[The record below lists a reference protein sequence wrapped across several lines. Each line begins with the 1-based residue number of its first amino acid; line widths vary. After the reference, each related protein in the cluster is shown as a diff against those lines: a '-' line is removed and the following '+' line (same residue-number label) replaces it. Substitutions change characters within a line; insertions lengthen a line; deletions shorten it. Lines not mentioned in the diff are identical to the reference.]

1 MTLPILYSFRRCPYA
16 MRARMVLLHSKIQY
30 EIREIKL
37 SNKPKEMLA
46 ISPKGT
52 VPVLILENGD
62 ILDESLDVMLW
73 AIEQGNL
80 RNLFNLG
87 KKEILD
93 LIKIN
98 DGEFKDAIDRYKYSS
113 LYPEKPMI
121 EYRKMGEL
129 FLEKIESYL
138 EKNKFIFGKNISLAD
153 LAIFPFIRQFCRV
166 DIDWFNSSLFK
177 KIKEWTLFFEGSE
190 NFIDIMRKIKPWT
203 TGDKPTLFL
212 E

>member
-1 MTLPILYSFRRCPYA
+1 MTLPILYSIRRCPYA
-16 MRARMVLLHSKIQY
+16 MRARMVLLHSKIQC

-80 RNLFNLG
+80 RNLFNSG

>member
-1 MTLPILYSFRRCPYA
+1 
-16 MRARMVLLHSKIQY
+16 MRARMVLLHSKIQC

-80 RNLFNLG
+80 RNLFNSG

-177 KIKEWTLFFEGSE
+177 KIKEWTLVFEGSE

>member
-16 MRARMVLLHSKIQY
+16 MRARMVLLHSKIQC

-80 RNLFNLG
+80 RNLFNSG

-203 TGDKPTLFL
+203 AGDKPTLFL

>member
-16 MRARMVLLHSKIQY
+16 MRARMVLLHSKIQC

-80 RNLFNLG
+80 RNLFNSG

>member
-1 MTLPILYSFRRCPYA
+1 

-80 RNLFNLG
+80 RNLFNSE

>member
-1 MTLPILYSFRRCPYA
+1 

-80 RNLFNLG
+80 RNLFNSG

>member
-1 MTLPILYSFRRCPYA
+1 
-16 MRARMVLLHSKIQY
+16 MRARMVLLHSKIQC

>member
-16 MRARMVLLHSKIQY
+16 MRARMVLLHSKIQC

-80 RNLFNLG
+80 RNLFNSG

-153 LAIFPFIRQFCRV
+153 LAIFPFVRQFCRV

>member
-1 MTLPILYSFRRCPYA
+1 
-16 MRARMVLLHSKIQY
+16 MRARMVLLHSKIQC

-80 RNLFNLG
+80 RNLFNSG

-121 EYRKMGEL
+121 EYRKMCEP

>member
-80 RNLFNLG
+80 RNLFNSG

>member
-1 MTLPILYSFRRCPYA
+1 
-16 MRARMVLLHSKIQY
+16 MRARMVLLHSKIQC

-129 FLEKIESYL
+129 FLKKIESCL

-153 LAIFPFIRQFCRV
+153 LAIFPFVRQFCRV

>member
-1 MTLPILYSFRRCPYA
+1 
-16 MRARMVLLHSKIQY
+16 MRARMVLLHSKIQC

-80 RNLFNLG
+80 RNLFNSG

-203 TGDKPTLFL
+203 IGDKPTLFL

>member
-1 MTLPILYSFRRCPYA
+1 
-16 MRARMVLLHSKIQY
+16 MRARMVLLHSKIQC

-80 RNLFNLG
+80 RNLFNSG

-138 EKNKFIFGKNISLAD
+138 ERNKFIFGKNISLAD

>member
-1 MTLPILYSFRRCPYA
+1 

-80 RNLFNLG
+80 RNLFNSG

-177 KIKEWTLFFEGSE
+177 KIKEWTLVFEGSE

>member
-16 MRARMVLLHSKIQY
+16 MRARMVLLHSKIQC
-30 EIREIKL
+30 EIREITL
-37 SNKPKEMLA
+37 SSKPKEMLT

-80 RNLFNLG
+80 RNLFNSG

-121 EYRKMGEL
+121 EYRKMGEP

>member
-1 MTLPILYSFRRCPYA
+1 
-16 MRARMVLLHSKIQY
+16 MRARMVLLHSKIQC

-80 RNLFNLG
+80 RNLFNSG

-153 LAIFPFIRQFCRV
+153 LAIFPFVRQFCRV

>member
-1 MTLPILYSFRRCPYA
+1 
-16 MRARMVLLHSKIQY
+16 MVLLHSKIQC

-80 RNLFNLG
+80 RNLFNSG

>member
-1 MTLPILYSFRRCPYA
+1 
-16 MRARMVLLHSKIQY
+16 MRARMVLLHSKIQC

-80 RNLFNLG
+80 RNLFNPG

-121 EYRKMGEL
+121 EYRKMGEP

-190 NFIDIMRKIKPWT
+190 DFIDIMRKIKPWT

>member
-16 MRARMVLLHSKIQY
+16 MRARMVLLHSKIQC

-62 ILDESLDVMLW
+62 ILDESLGVMLW

-80 RNLFNLG
+80 RNLFNSG

-129 FLEKIESYL
+129 FLKKIESCL

>member
-16 MRARMVLLHSKIQY
+16 MRARMVLLHSKIQC

-138 EKNKFIFGKNISLAD
+138 ERNKFIFGKNISLAD

>member
-80 RNLFNLG
+80 RNLFNAG

>member
-16 MRARMVLLHSKIQY
+16 MRARMVLLHSKIQC

-62 ILDESLDVMLW
+62 ILDESLGVMLW

-80 RNLFNLG
+80 RNLFNSG

>member
-1 MTLPILYSFRRCPYA
+1 
-16 MRARMVLLHSKIQY
+16 MRARMVLLHSKIQC

-62 ILDESLDVMLW
+62 ILDESLNVMLW

-80 RNLFNLG
+80 RNLFNSG

-121 EYRKMGEL
+121 EYRKMCEP

>member
-16 MRARMVLLHSKIQY
+16 MRARMVLLHSKIQC

-80 RNLFNLG
+80 RNLFNPG

-129 FLEKIESYL
+129 FLKKIESCL